1 MNSVLIFRFLKNSWS
16 NVRVRN
22 AENINMKDYISFHFR
37 DRYILVFF
45 KINITRTIDNT
56 DR

>member
-1 MNSVLIFRFLKNSWS
+1 MDSVLIFRFLKNSWS

-22 AENINMKDYISFHFR
+22 AENIYMKDCIFLHFR

-45 KINITRTIDNT
+45 KINIARTIDNT

>member
-1 MNSVLIFRFLKNSWS
+1 MDSVLIFRFLKNSWS

-22 AENINMKDYISFHFR
+22 AENINMKDCIFLHFR

-45 KINITRTIDNT
+45 KINIARTIDNT